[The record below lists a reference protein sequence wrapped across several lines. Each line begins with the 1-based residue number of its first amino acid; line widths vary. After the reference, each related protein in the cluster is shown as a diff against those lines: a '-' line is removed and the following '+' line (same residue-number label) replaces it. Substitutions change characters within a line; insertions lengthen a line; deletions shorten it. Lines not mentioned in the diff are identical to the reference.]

1 MMINKISNF
10 RPYKL
15 IQDEPA
21 INKKIKIEDQS
32 ITLPLNIFQQLVEKA
47 KEENQKKEDT
57 KNLLRNFGNALNR
70 FILNNEQA
78 CKIIKQYIPESSVP
92 HFKKWVTNQK
102 LENFEQFKRIWTVD
116 DDVYKK
122 IFSELSFEF
131 YSKYA
136 YSYVMHSQMRSEST
150 KLTHLKYITRFLE
163 GIVSPE
169 TFYYFK
175 K

>member
-1 MMINKISNF
+1 MINKMSNF
-10 RPYKL
+10 RPYKYTQEEL
-15 IQDEPA
+15 TIS
-21 INKKIKIEDQS
+21 KKIKIEDQQ
-32 ITLPLNIFQQLVEKA
+32 ITLPLTVFQQLVEKA

-70 FILNNEQA
+70 FILHNEQA
-78 CKIIKQYIPESSVP
+78 LKIITQYIPESNVS

-116 DDVYKK
+116 GDVYKK

-131 YSKYA
+131 YSKHA

-163 GIVSPE
+163 GIVCPE
-169 TFYYFK
+169 SFYYFK